1 MIKLPLNQ
9 VGAVNKISH
18 ASSVFEQEHER
29 RPSLNEMADELNMPE
44 DKIEDAFKATKRH
57 VSVDAP
63 INDDEGNSLLD
74 VIASDEGAEADNELV
89 AESLREEICRA
100 LSVLNDR
107 ERIIIK
113 SFLASIKQNR
123 PLKKSPQSVG

>member
-1 MIKLPLNQ
+1 
-9 VGAVNKISH
+9 
-18 ASSVFEQEHER
+18 
-29 RPSLNEMADELNMPE
+29 MPE
-44 DKIEDAFKATKRH
+44 EKIEDAFKATRRH

-107 ERIIIK
+107 VRQVKEKAIRKLRNNTK
-113 SFLASIKQNR
+113 SKL
-123 PLKKSPQSVG
+123 LKSYLGR